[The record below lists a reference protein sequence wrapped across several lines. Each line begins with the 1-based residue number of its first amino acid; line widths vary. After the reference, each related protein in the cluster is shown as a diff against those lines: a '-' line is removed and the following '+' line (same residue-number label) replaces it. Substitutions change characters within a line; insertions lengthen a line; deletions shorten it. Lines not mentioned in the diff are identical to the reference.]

1 MSNKNHRA
9 KAKRRLTRFWVI
21 AIVLLVAAVYF
32 KYALTHV
39 AETAV
44 IVEALIR
51 GLEN

>member
-1 MSNKNHRA
+1 MSRKNHRA
-9 KAKRRLTRFWVI
+9 KAKRRFIRFWMIV
-21 AIVLLVAAVYF
+21 AILLVAAVYF